1 MGEREVGSLRFL
13 DRNEVSFFLCIKTR
27 IPVGRSRLMSPD
39 DAPLSVRMCVAIWG
53 RLIVSGDSGAES
65 QSTLIR
71 SRSALGSMF
80 DSDGFQCFF
89 QVL

>member
-39 DAPLSVRMCVAIWG
+39 DAPLSVRMCVAMGGEIDCIG
-53 RLIVSGDSGAES
+53 RLG
-65 QSTLIR
+65 R
-71 SRSALGSMF
+71 
-80 DSDGFQCFF
+80 
-89 QVL
+89 